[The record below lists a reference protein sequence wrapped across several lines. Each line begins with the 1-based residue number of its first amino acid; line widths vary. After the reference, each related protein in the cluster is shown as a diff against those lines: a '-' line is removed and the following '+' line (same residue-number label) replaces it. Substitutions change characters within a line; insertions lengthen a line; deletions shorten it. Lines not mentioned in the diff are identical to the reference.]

1 MSRKS
6 FYSPFFI
13 PNCADFLPL
22 PVPCFSYCW
31 LVAFYCAPEI
41 AFLLGP
47 GHEHDDDDVVVVVL
61 LSPRGYYNFCP
72 NAVVTYH
79 SSSAAKGDGNTKL
92 YEKPLVS
99 RNQAE
104 QDERLTTTEKSHHR
118 P

>member
-31 LVAFYCAPEI
+31 FVAFYCAPEI

-47 GHEHDDDDVVVVVL
+47 GHEQDDDDVVVVVL
-61 LSPRGYYNFCP
+61 LSPRGYYNFSP